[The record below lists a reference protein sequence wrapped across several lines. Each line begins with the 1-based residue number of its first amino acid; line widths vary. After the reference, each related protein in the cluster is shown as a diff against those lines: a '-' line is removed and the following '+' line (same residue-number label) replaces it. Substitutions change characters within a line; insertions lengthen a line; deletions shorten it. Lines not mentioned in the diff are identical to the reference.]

1 MARLANARHQLTFVR
16 INKSIFRFLFRSKE
30 KMQKLFFPTIFS
42 ILFGSI
48 LLPFVDLVDKAKE
61 NNEIV
66 SYFSSP

>member
-1 MARLANARHQLTFVR
+1 
-16 INKSIFRFLFRSKE
+16 
-30 KMQKLFFPTIFS
+30 MQKLFFPTIFS